1 MSMSSTIEVPMASR
15 KGSSKSQTPV
25 GVLILGR
32 KRPGFDQEWNKIIC
46 KRSVAA
52 LESLG
57 YTCVGQDAP
66 MVDDATLGAALD
78 SIRAAGCDSIVMLQ
92 PSMGNG
98 QLALSLS
105 QAWAGPIVLWA
116 TPERPGDGKVS
127 SCSLVGQHLWG
138 SMLRQA
144 NHPFELVYG
153 DPDDAATRKSLVRAI
168 ALSRTAAKL
177 RSAKIGVIGTYA
189 PGFIDLAADPFLLR
203 RALGLQLHALSL
215 PQFIDRVNKL
225 DEAAVRADIEQVHK
239 LGLPF
244 KDVTEA
250 DLAMNSRVYLAMRD
264 LIQEE
269 SLSGLCIQCWPELP
283 EMIGQWPY
291 LAISR
296 LTAEGYAVA
305 MEGDVDGAIAEVIGT
320 SLGLGNAF
328 LTDWLEHDDK
338 TVFLWHP
345 GMAPLDMCYAA
356 GETNGPC
363 LAKHFNITKPLVV
376 DGALRTGQSV
386 TITRLWRCDGEYRM
400 TAFEGKSIPSTRN
413 LTGNTVLV
421 EAEGAGLMKRFDTL
435 VHEGMPHHVLLYNSH
450 CAETL
455 RRLARITGIHWID

>member
-1 MSMSSTIEVPMASR
+1 MSSTIELPAAER
-15 KGSSKSQTPV
+15 KTAATQKPV

-32 KRPGFDQEWNKIIC
+32 KRPGFDQDWNKIIC
-46 KRSVAA
+46 KRSVEA
-52 LESLG
+52 LQELG
-57 YTCVGQDAP
+57 FTCVGQDSP
-66 MVDDATLGAALD
+66 MVDDATLGAALEG
-78 SIRAAGCDSIVMLQ
+78 IRAAGCDSLIMLQ

-105 QAWAGPIVLWA
+105 QSWPGPIVLWA

-127 SCSLVGQHLWG
+127 SCSLVGQHLWA

-153 DPDDAATRKSLVRAI
+153 DPGDAATRTCLLQAI
-168 ALSRTAAKL
+168 ALSRTALKL
-177 RSAKIGVIGTYA
+177 RTAKIGVIGTYA

-215 PQFIDRVNKL
+215 PQFIDRVNRI
-225 DEAAVRADIEQVHK
+225 DEAAVRADVEQVHK
-239 LGLPF
+239 LRLPF
-244 KDVTEA
+244 KDVAEA
-250 DLAMNSRVYLAMRD
+250 DLAVNSRVYLAMRD
-264 LIQEE
+264 LMFEE
-269 SLSGLCIQCWPELP
+269 SLSALCIQCWPELP

-291 LAISR
+291 LAIAR
-296 LTAEGYAVA
+296 LTAEGHAVA
-305 MEGDVDGAIAEVIGT
+305 MEGDVDGAIAEWIGN

-363 LAKHFNITKPLVV
+363 LAKHFNIVKPLVV
-376 DGALRTGQSV
+376 DGALRTGNPV

-400 TAFEGKSIPSTRN
+400 TAFQGRSIPSKRN

-421 EAEGAGLMKRFDTL
+421 EADGAGLIRRFDTL
-435 VHEGMPHHVLLYNSH
+435 VQEGMPHHVLLYNSH
-450 CAETL
+450 CAETF
-455 RRLARITGIHWID
+455 RRLARMARIHWYE

>member
-1 MSMSSTIEVPMASR
+1 MSSTIEVPAATQTAAS
-15 KGSSKSQTPV
+15 KTQKPV

-46 KRSVAA
+46 KRAVVA
-52 LESLG
+52 LENLG
-57 YTCVGQDAP
+57 YTCIGQDAP
-66 MVDDATLGAALD
+66 MLDDATLQAALEG
-78 SIRAAGCDSIVMLQ
+78 IRAAGCDSLVMLQ

-98 QLALSLS
+98 QLAFSLS
-105 QAWAGPIVLWA
+105 QAWTGPIVLWA

-144 NHPFELVYG
+144 GHPFELVYG
-153 DPDDAATRKSLVRAI
+153 DPDDAPTRTSLVRAI
-168 ALSRTAAKL
+168 NLSRTALKL
-177 RSAKIGVIGTYA
+177 RTAKIGVIGTYA

-203 RALGLQLHALSL
+203 RSLGLQLHALSL
-215 PQFIDRVNKL
+215 PQFIERVNGF
-225 DEAAVRADIEQVHK
+225 DEAAVREDIEQVRK
-239 LGLPF
+239 LGLPL
-244 KDVTEA
+244 KDVTEE
-250 DLAMNSRVYLAMRD
+250 DLAVNSRVYLAMRQ
-264 LIQEE
+264 LMQEE
-269 SLSGLCIQCWPELP
+269 SLSGLCVQCWPELP

-296 LTAEGYAVA
+296 LTAEGLAVA
-305 MEGDVDGAIAEVIGT
+305 MEGDVDGAIAELMGN

-328 LTDWLEHDDK
+328 LTDWLEHDDN

-363 LAKHFNITKPLVV
+363 LAKHFNIVKPLVV
-376 DGALRTGQSV
+376 DGALRTGNSV
-386 TITRLWRCDGEYRM
+386 TIVRLWRCDGEYRM
-400 TAFEGKSIPSTRN
+400 TAFEGKSITSQRN

-421 EAEGAGLMKRFDTL
+421 KADDAGLMKRFDTL

-450 CAETL
+450 CAETF
-455 RRLARITGIHWID
+455 RRLARILNIHWIA

>member
-1 MSMSSTIEVPMASR
+1 MSSTIEIPAAAPTAY
-15 KGSSKSQTPV
+15 SKTQKPV
-25 GVLILGR
+25 GLLILGR
-32 KRPGFDQEWNKIIC
+32 KRPGFDQEWNKLIC

-57 YTCVGQDAP
+57 YTCVGQNAP
-66 MVDDATLGAALD
+66 MVDDVTLGKALEG
-78 SIRAAGCDSIVMLQ
+78 IRAAGCDSLVMLQ

-105 QAWAGPIVLWA
+105 QAWSGPIVLWA

-144 NHPFELVYG
+144 GHAFELVYG
-153 DPDDAATRKSLVRAI
+153 DPGDEATRASLVQAI
-168 ALSRTAAKL
+168 ALSRTALGL
-177 RSAKIGVIGTYA
+177 RTAKIGVIGTYA
-189 PGFIDLAADPFLLR
+189 PGFVDLAADPFLLR
-203 RALGLQLHALSL
+203 RSLGLQLHALSL
-215 PQFIDRVNKL
+215 PQFIDRVNAL
-225 DEAAVRADIEQVHK
+225 DEAAVRNDIEQVHK

-250 DLAMNSRVYLAMRD
+250 DLAINSRVYLAMRQ
-264 LIQEE
+264 LMQEE
-269 SLSGLCIQCWPELP
+269 NLSGLCVQCWPELP

-291 LAISR
+291 LAIAR
-296 LTAEGYAVA
+296 LTAEGLAVA
-305 MEGDVDGAIAEVIGT
+305 MEGDVDGAIAELMGN

-338 TVFLWHP
+338 AVFLWHP

-363 LAKHFNITKPLVV
+363 LAKHFNIVKPLVV
-376 DGALRTGQSV
+376 DGALRTGNPV

-400 TAFEGKSIPSTRN
+400 TAFQGKSIPSQRN

-421 EAEGAGLMKRFDTL
+421 EADGAGLMKRFDTL

-450 CAETL
+450 CAETF
-455 RRLARITGIHWID
+455 RRLARILGIHWIE